1 MRNSN
6 LFKNKFG
13 DGLVGKKMLRL
24 APYSL
29 TKKLTSFDGV

>member
-13 DGLVGKKMLRL
+13 DGLVGKKILRF

-29 TKKLTSFDGV
+29 IKKLTSVDGV